1 MTKTREGQRGGAQ
14 GASEHQVAGNVICVT
29 RQRQNGEKNNYR
41 TRARRF
47 LILIFFISD
56 GHVKFGTYL
65 FIILIKK

>member
-14 GASEHQVAGNVICVT
+14 GASEHQVAGDVICVT
-29 RQRQNGEKNNYR
+29 RQKAEWGEELQDKGSEICNID
-41 TRARRF
+41 F
-47 LILIFFISD
+47 FFISD